1 MFLLVTMPLWGWR
14 KRLAGN
20 DSALFEGCQ
29 CRKLEEIQQQNYLG
43 DVAGL
48 KCFDIWILCI
58 DFPHHLAF
66 HISYEK
72 QWETHKNDLAMK
84 KYSCGFKIQRQL
96 QTRKLR
102 KVLTMIAVICSC
114 QDVTITTIC
123 QQSHKAILKVTK
135 VRRSTY
141 NLAPIKDILQKKSG
155 FWWWPL
161 RWQFWP
167 LPAKRMSGALSGTLE
182 KLCSAQV
189 CGRIL
194 KMPKSSTTMP
204 MCWGMLLPKQ
214 SILGECIFYLIGYHR
229 IS

>member
-1 MFLLVTMPLWGWR
+1 MGYRLNRLDEPLFTAVSKPLLTEFGIHHTLESFDGLTNSKNIHWQNNPHFTA
-14 KRLAGN
+14 LA
-20 DSALFEGCQ
+20 S
-29 CRKLEEIQQQNYLG
+29 
-43 DVAGL
+43 VS
-48 KCFDIWILCI
+48 WWV
-58 DFPHHLAF
+58 LA
-66 HISYEK
+66 
-72 QWETHKNDLAMK
+72 TK

-102 KVLTMIAVICSC
+102 KLLTMIAVICSC

-189 CGRIL
+189 WGRIL

-214 SILGECIFYLIGYHR
+214 SIFGECIFYLIGYHR
-229 IS
+229 IW